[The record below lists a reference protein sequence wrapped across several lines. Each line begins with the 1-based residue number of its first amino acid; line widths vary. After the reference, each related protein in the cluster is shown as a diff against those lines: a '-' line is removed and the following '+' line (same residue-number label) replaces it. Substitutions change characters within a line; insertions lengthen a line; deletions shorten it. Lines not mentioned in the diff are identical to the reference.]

1 MNNLIIRTLADRA
14 RVSTRGKKSADF
26 SVIADVPVLCYEDAA
41 PLTDRRRWV
50 ARVALAFRRLWRVAS
65 PRERAALLEFF
76 HGREAGGIF
85 ISSRLNET
93 LGHLAHSSSSHGRIV
108 FDGFVL
114 DRMDGDAE
122 VLFALLAHEAAHSVL
137 AVIDKGRYGSNGGC
151 GYSQSRLGWQAEE
164 SFVDF
169 FAEALWG
176 ADLTRMNAWL
186 SRVEAPRAAAL
197 AVGVIS
203 DARSG
208 NGAPNDRDVFTVDMD
223 AALGVAVRFAA
234 IEHQVEPVDVL
245 IHAAVEYLERHRRHV
260 ARGLPA
266 SRVLKPSR
274 KRLRAASTPRT
285 PRRRTKPRE
294 AFP

>member
-14 RVSTRGKKSADF
+14 RTSTRGAKSVDF
-26 SVIADVPVLCYEDAA
+26 TIIAGVPVLAYETAA
-41 PLTDRRRWV
+41 PLADRRRWV
-50 ARVALAFRRLWRVAS
+50 ARVAIAFRRLWRVAS

-85 ISSRLNET
+85 ISSRLNATE
-93 LGHLAHSSSSHGRIV
+93 GHLAHSSSSRGRIV
-108 FDGFVL
+108 FDGHVL

-137 AVIDKGRYGSNGGC
+137 AVIDKGRYGSGGGC
-151 GYSQSRLGWQAEE
+151 GYSQSRLGWKAEE

-176 ADLTRMNAWL
+176 ADLTRMHDWL
-186 SRVEAPRAAAL
+186 SRVEWPRTAAL
-197 AVGVIS
+197 AVAVIA

-208 NGAPNDRDVFTVDMD
+208 NAEPNDRDVFTVDLD

-234 IEHQVEPVDVL
+234 IEHGVEPVDVL

-260 ARGLPA
+260 ARGLPPP
-266 SRVLKPSR
+266 RVLKPSR
-274 KRLRAASTPRT
+274 KRLLSTNAART
-285 PRRRTKPRE
+285 PRKRRMPRQG
-294 AFP
+294 FP